1 MIIGIKCFFFL
12 YANYIID
19 LDQKRNHFMEIY
31 RSRAPLRISFAGGG
45 TDVNPFA
52 SSYGGYVL
60 NATIN
65 KYAYTSIARTE
76 ESNISVTSHDFEKT
90 TEFCSA
96 TLKTINNDDCFVR
109 AVYKHLSSD
118 ACGLKVI
125 THNDAP
131 PGSGLGSSSA
141 MMVSI
146 INAFKEME
154 SLVMSPYDIGRLA
167 HDIERLELKQLGGMQ
182 DQYACA
188 FGGFNFME
196 FDGDSVL
203 VNRLKIDPWVVREL
217 EYNMILVYTQKSR
230 LSSSIIEEQIKN
242 VEAKKVGNLEAMMQ
256 IKQHA
261 LDMKRLL
268 LTGKT
273 NEFGELL
280 HEAWQQKKRMAASI
294 TNETLDEMYDVAI
307 KAGAI
312 GGKVSGAGGG
322 GFMMFYCENNKK
334 RNVVTALE
342 RLGAKV
348 ESFKFEL
355 EGVESWRN
363 IRAAQTMSKRFS
375 DKISA

>member
-1 MIIGIKCFFFL
+1 
-12 YANYIID
+12 
-19 LDQKRNHFMEIY
+19 MEIY
-31 RSRAPLRISFAGGG
+31 RSRAPLRIAFAGGG

-52 SSYGGYVL
+52 SQYGGFVL

-65 KYAYTSIARTE
+65 KYAYTSIVQTDQPH
-76 ESNISVTSHDFEKT
+76 VTVRSHDFDCT
-90 TEFCSA
+90 TQFCSS
-96 TLKTINNDDCFVR
+96 TLASENTEACFVR
-109 AVYKHLSSD
+109 SVYKHLASR
-118 ACGLKVI
+118 ARGLHII

-146 INAFKEME
+146 IDAFREME
-154 SLVMSPYDIGRLA
+154 NLVMSPYDIGRLA
-167 HDIERLELKQLGGMQ
+167 HEIERMELAQLGGMQ
-182 DQYACA
+182 DQYAAA

-230 LSSSIIEEQIKN
+230 LSSNIIEDQIKN
-242 VEAKKVGNLEAMMQ
+242 VQANKAGNIEAMMQ

-261 LDMKRLL
+261 QDMKRLL

-280 HEAWQQKKRMAASI
+280 HEAWQQKKRMANSI
-294 TNETLDEMYDVAI
+294 TNEYLDEMYEAARN
-307 KAGAI
+307 AGAI

-334 RNVVTALE
+334 NNVIATLE
-342 RLGAKV
+342 KMGARV
-348 ESFKFEL
+348 EGFNFEL
-355 EGVESWRN
+355 DGVESWRN
-363 IRAAQTMSKRFS
+363 IRVEQNIRHRLMTA
-375 DKISA
+375 